1 MGDRAFSFHDFCTL
15 FKSRRVIVSERPRGD
30 VGDTMEITR
39 LFTDETAVSPVIG
52 VILVVA
58 ITVILSA
65 VIGTFALGLGTTQD
79 TAPQSTWEK
88 GYTDDDSDTLELTH
102 ASGDPMEP
110 ARLSI
115 AVSGAACSSGSLESP
130 KNLATDYS
138 MTGTVSAGDSVAV
151 DNDHFCSDG
160 TTSDLDLKPAT
171 VRLVWED
178 EDTDDQ
184 ADSATLATWT
194 GQEA

>member
-1 MGDRAFSFHDFCTL
+1 
-15 FKSRRVIVSERPRGD
+15 
-30 VGDTMEITR
+30 MEITR

-52 VILVVA
+52 VILMVA

-88 GYTDDDSDTLELTH
+88 RYTSGSSDMLELTQQ
-102 ASGDPMEP
+102 SGDSMEP
-110 ARLSI
+110 DRLNI
-115 AVSGAACSSGSLESP
+115 VVSGANCPSGTLESP
-130 KNLATDYS
+130 KNLGTDYGV
-138 MTGTVSAGDSVAV
+138 TGTVSSGTSVTVDSS
-151 DNDHFCSDG
+151 HFCSSGDI
-160 TTSDLDLKPAT
+160 DLKPAT

-184 ADSATLATWT
+184 ADSATLATWE
-194 GQEA
+194 GPEV